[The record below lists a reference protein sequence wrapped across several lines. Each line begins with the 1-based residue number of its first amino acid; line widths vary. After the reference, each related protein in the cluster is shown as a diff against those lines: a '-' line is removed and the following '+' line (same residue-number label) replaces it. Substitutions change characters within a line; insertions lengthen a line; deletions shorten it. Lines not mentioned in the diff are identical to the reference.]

1 MYFVNFA
8 NRFTRHNLSHRGL
21 FAWRERERER
31 ERALTNKTGLGLV
44 PLNEK
49 NLAIQ
54 RKPWNYIL
62 CTSNPSTVLHAKRKC
77 SRVKYY

>member
-1 MYFVNFA
+1 MSILLIDLLDIIYLIVDYL
-8 NRFTRHNLSHRGL
+8 HGE
-21 FAWRERERER
+21 RERERER

-54 RKPWNYIL
+54 RKP
-62 CTSNPSTVLHAKRKC
+62 
-77 SRVKYY
+77 